1 MNNRNNV
8 GLVDD
13 NVGISR
19 YLIWI
24 NLMING
30 GSFGQNKEKPN
41 GKAVYYR
48 K

>member
-24 NLMING
+24 NLMIND
-30 GSFGQNKEKPN
+30 GSFDQDKEKPN
-41 GKAVYYR
+41 GKGVYYR